1 MADSCCDTKNVEIL
15 HRSQSKTLWIVL
27 LINGLMFFV
36 EFFSGIYAQSL
47 ALVGDSLDMLG
58 DFLSYSVSLYVIH
71 KGLGAKLK
79 ASRFKAALIVL
90 AGVGVF
96 AQAIYRML
104 NQELP
109 DATIMGGVGSLAL
122 IMNLICLYLLT
133 KHRNDDLN
141 FKSVWL
147 CSRNDIIANVSV
159 LIAAGAV
166 MLFNS
171 HWPDV
176 IVGLAILIFFVR
188 SASFIFSEAK
198 RQSSDIGRSGV
209 S

>member
-1 MADSCCDTKNVEIL
+1 MSKSCCDSNNLEVL
-15 HRSQSKTLWIVL
+15 HKSQSRTLWIVL
-27 LINGLMFFV
+27 AINGVMFFV
-36 EFFSGIYAQSL
+36 EFFSGVYAQSL
-47 ALVGDSLDMLG
+47 ALIGDSLDMLG

-71 KGLGAKLK
+71 KGLGSKIK

-96 AQAIYRML
+96 AQAIYRLL

-109 DATIMGGVGSLAL
+109 DVTIMGGVGSLAL

-159 LIAAGAV
+159 LFAAGAV

-188 SASFIFSEAK
+188 SAAFIFSEAK
-198 RQSSDIGRSGV
+198 RQSSDIDQSGG